1 MSPCARISH
10 AASEG
15 TSALLF
21 SGTANFATEAGPPG
35 ILGPRSSDP
44 YGSRD
49 VVTERAAPS
58 PCYTRMRGNTLI
70 ANNSACLHELRVKVT
85 RTCGGLARPSALNAP
100 RRVHTAAFHTR
111 AGVCTKRPG
120 AAQRRGT
127 PRYANVADAFVSD
140 QRAGALRRTR
150 APLRPPVVCVCVCRL
165 EFPTG
170 PARLLEGQG
179 LAEGPA
185 RLPSRAPATADLLL
199 AFHVHICSCG
209 LMDKAPPS

>member
-1 MSPCARISH
+1 MPPRARISH

-21 SGTANFATEAGPPG
+21 SGANFATEAGPPG

-44 YGSRD
+44 YGSRG

-127 PRYANVADAFVSD
+127 PRYANVADAFC
-140 QRAGALRRTR
+140 
-150 APLRPPVVCVCVCRL
+150 LRPAS
-165 EFPTG
+165 G
-170 PARLLEGQG
+170 G
-179 LAEGPA
+179 LAPDPCPLA
-185 RLPSRAPATADLLL
+185 APGRVCLCVSAGLSFLQALL
-199 AFHVHICSCG
+199 AYLKGKV
-209 LMDKAPPS
+209 LQKAPPDFPREPLPPPICFLHSMYTSARVA